1 LVFAVRSGPF
11 SQSNEYYFHEA
22 NKDLN
27 MDEKRP
33 FPGKILLVDD
43 EANIRQGL
51 KAILQKDGHEVHDV
65 ATAKAA
71 LALLPTFAAEV
82 AVLDIRLPGMQ
93 GTELLAEIKAQWP
106 HIAVILLTG
115 HGRLESAVTAVKE
128 GAFDYLMKPA
138 KPNDIRD
145 VVSRALSEARRQR
158 EQTALLDSLQVGLQ
172 RLQELP
178 ASPTANRPTAKA
190 LPTLLRIGDLVINR
204 AAYEVR
210 RQDEALALTPAEYQ
224 VLLTLAEQAGAVVDY
239 ATLVKIALDYEA
251 ESWEAKELIKRHIY
265 TLRQKVEWQPERPQ
279 MILNVRGVGYRLVGE

>member
-1 LVFAVRSGPF
+1 
-11 SQSNEYYFHEA
+11 
-22 NKDLN
+22 

-51 KAILQKDGHEVHDV
+51 KAILQKDGHEVQDV
-65 ATAKAA
+65 ATANAA
-71 LALLPTFAAEV
+71 LALLPTFATEV

-93 GTELLAEIKAQWP
+93 GTELLAGIKTKWP
-106 HIAVILLTG
+106 YMAVILLTG

-138 KPNDIRD
+138 KPNAIRE
-145 VVSRALSEARRQR
+145 VVGRALIEARHQR
-158 EQTALLDSLQVGLQ
+158 EQTALLDTLQAGLH

-178 ASPTANRPTAKA
+178 ASQAPNQPATKA
-190 LPTLLRIGDLVINR
+190 PPALLHIGDIVINR

-210 RQDEALALTPAEYQ
+210 RQNETLTLTPTEYQ
-224 VLLTLAEQAGAVVDY
+224 VLLILAEQSGAVVDY
-239 ATLVKIALDYEA
+239 ATLVKIALDYAA
-251 ESWEAKELIKRHIY
+251 EPWEAKELIKRHIY

-279 MILNVRGVGYRLVGE
+279 MILNVRGVGYRLVGG